1 MTTSPLSKH
10 KRSNQERA
18 ELSERRLLEAAIELM
33 GGHGYQKT
41 TVAEISR
48 QAGYSP
54 GLVTHRFG
62 SKLRLLDAIIEG
74 AMLQFQ
80 RSTLPAAIG
89 DAEGLEALV
98 RFCTSRLHADAI
110 GQATRAFY
118 TVMGESLGPVPE
130 IRPTYARSNAQWR
143 ELVAGWV
150 REGQKD
156 GEIRPD
162 LDPETAAGLIVGL
175 IRGLILQWMIDSQA
189 LDLDRLREE
198 CAQWLRLALGK
209 RQPEHT

>member
-1 MTTSPLSKH
+1 MTTSPLSMKS
-10 KRSNQERA
+10 KRSKQERA
-18 ELSERRLLEAAIELM
+18 ELSERKLLEAAIELM
-33 GGHGYQKT
+33 GSHGYQKT

-62 SKLRLLDAIIEG
+62 SKLRLLDTIIEG

-89 DAEGLEALV
+89 DAEGLDALV
-98 RFCTSRLHADAI
+98 SFCTSRLRPEAI

-130 IRPTYARSNAQWR
+130 IRPTYARSNVQWR
-143 ELVAGWV
+143 ELVSGWV
-150 REGQKD
+150 QEGQRD

-162 LDPETAAGLIVGL
+162 VDPNTAAGLVVGL
-175 IRGLILQWMIDSQA
+175 IRGLILQWMIDPDA
-189 LDLDRLREE
+189 LDLDSLREE
-198 CAQWLRLALGK
+198 CARWLRLALGSV
-209 RQPEHT
+209 

>member
-1 MTTSPLSKH
+1 
-10 KRSNQERA
+10 
-18 ELSERRLLEAAIELM
+18 M
-33 GGHGYQKT
+33 GSHGYQKT

-48 QAGYSP
+48 EAGYSP
-54 GLVTHRFG
+54 GLVTQRFG

-98 RFCTSRLHADAI
+98 RFCTSRLQPEAI

-143 ELVAGWV
+143 ELITGWV
-150 REGQKD
+150 RQGQQK
-156 GEIRPD
+156 GQIRRD

-175 IRGLILQWMIDSQA
+175 IRGLILQWMIDSEA

-198 CAQWLRLALGK
+198 CAQWLRLALSK
-209 RQPEHT
+209 TPT